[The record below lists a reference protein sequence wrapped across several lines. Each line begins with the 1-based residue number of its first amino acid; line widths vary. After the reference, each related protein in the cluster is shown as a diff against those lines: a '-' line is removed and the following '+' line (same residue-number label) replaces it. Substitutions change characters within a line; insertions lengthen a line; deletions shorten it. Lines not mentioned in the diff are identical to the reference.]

1 MVSHSKIYQH
11 FHQEEYPFID
21 RMSDMINRVEDYY
34 LLEVTEFLNPREV
47 MILKS
52 LIALTD
58 LKMFV
63 STDYYPSEYGRVI
76 IAPGYYDLEQS
87 DFQIALVEISYQAKF
102 NQLTHSQI
110 LGTLINEL
118 GVKRNL
124 FGDVFVEMGYAQ
136 LMIKR
141 E

>member
-63 STDYYPSEYGRVI
+63 S
-76 IAPGYYDLEQS
+76 
-87 DFQIALVEISYQAKF
+87 
-102 NQLTHSQI
+102 
-110 LGTLINEL
+110 
-118 GVKRNL
+118 
-124 FGDVFVEMGYAQ
+124 
-136 LMIKR
+136 
-141 E
+141 